1 MCLWGVS
8 SDALNGL
15 LNFILQA
22 FQKIV
27 HDKMQ
32 QMDFEP
38 GADTD
43 QAWHE
48 MDLRQNSM
56 LLSVTK
62 ELPTFEPEGVRKSDI
77 DPKYK
82 VFPKDRWFKPFP
94 DYDRGSSPNDRK
106 RVVPGADK
114 VATHRT
120 PWQPFPLHAGDG
132 EVIIAEPILTAF
144 LSLQT
149 RAASSLNH
157 RRFLTV
163 LHIVSRFF
171 VARLGT

>member
-1 MCLWGVS
+1 VCLWGVS

-82 VFPKDRWFKPFP
+82 VFPKDRWFKRFP
-94 DYDRGSSPNDRK
+94 DYDSGSSPNDRK
-106 RVVPGADK
+106 RSVPGADK
-114 VATHRT
+114 VAM
-120 PWQPFPLHAGDG
+120 PCQPFPLPAGDG
-132 EVIIAEPILTAF
+132 EVMIIAESILQVF

-149 RAASSLNH
+149 RAALNH
-157 RRFLTV
+157 RRILNF
-163 LHIVSRFF
+163 
-171 VARLGT
+171 